1 MKQRAA
7 VLLSLFIAF
16 NLIASSSTSLFAQ
29 CGVERWSV
37 KTGTDPDAGLVNLN
51 ASTNTTI
58 ANLASLPA
66 PSPIPANNRVQPT
79 ETTVWVVNAT
89 LTKYKLESDSDYHLV
104 IDDGAGHTMIA
115 EVPIP
120 SCVGSG
126 SPFAGGI
133 STARA
138 EVDARL
144 SVTTSFQTA
153 SIPVQVKGV
162 GFFDFAHGQTGAAPN
177 QIELHPVLD
186 IIFNPSTS
194 ADFSI
199 AASPSSLSIAQGSSA
214 TSSISTSITGSF
226 NSAVTLS
233 ASGLPS
239 GTTASFSPT
248 TIGAPGSGSSTMT
261 VTVGASTATGSYTIT
276 VTGSGGGKTHTTSI
290 SLTVTSGGA
299 SQQLLLNPGFESG
312 NVNWTATSGV
322 ITNSTSEAAHGGT
335 WKAWMD
341 GYGTTHTDTLL
352 QTVTIPSTA
361 TSATLT
367 FWLHID
373 SAETTTT
380 TAYDTMKVQIRNSSG
395 TVLST
400 LATYSN
406 LNKATG
412 YSQKSFNLL
421 SFKGQTIQLFFTATE
436 DSTLQTSFVV
446 DDTAITVR

>member
-1 MKQRAA
+1 MKRRAA
-7 VLLSLFIAF
+7 VLLSLLLAF

-51 ASTNTTI
+51 ASTPTTI

-126 SPFAGGI
+126 SPFASGI

-138 EVDARL
+138 EVDVRL
-144 SVTTSFQTA
+144 NVTTSFQTA
-153 SIPVQVKGV
+153 AIPVQVKGV

-194 ADFSI
+194 ADFSM
-199 AASPSSLSIAQGSSA
+199 AASPSSLSIAPGSSA
-214 TSSISTSITGSF
+214 TSSISTTITGSF

-239 GTTASFSPT
+239 GTTAN
-248 TIGAPGSGSSTMT
+248 
-261 VTVGASTATGSYTIT
+261 
-276 VTGSGGGKTHTTSI
+276 
-290 SLTVTSGGA
+290 
-299 SQQLLLNPGFESG
+299 Q
-312 NVNWTATSGV
+312 
-322 ITNSTSEAAHGGT
+322 
-335 WKAWMD
+335 
-341 GYGTTHTDTLL
+341 
-352 QTVTIPSTA
+352 
-361 TSATLT
+361 
-367 FWLHID
+367 
-373 SAETTTT
+373 
-380 TAYDTMKVQIRNSSG
+380 
-395 TVLST
+395 
-400 LATYSN
+400 
-406 LNKATG
+406 
-412 YSQKSFNLL
+412 
-421 SFKGQTIQLFFTATE
+421 
-436 DSTLQTSFVV
+436 
-446 DDTAITVR
+446 